1 MPHELPGLKRI
12 STTPDEGVYVVPS
25 HDDIDTQKSTP
36 IREIVFEDGEE
47 VGLGAAL
54 RGEQPKQQPTSKVQR
69 GKKVEQAQPAQP
81 VATPPVPQTVPV
93 TGYIVSVQTELGI
106 LEAEAVDVIDDKQ
119 KVFGICYDAGRRGN
133 KIIPSASAGK
143 MTLTVIDKA
152 TDEEA
157 IYSVA
162 PLGVSFTI
170 PKSNLLVVLFEQV
183 E

>member
-1 MPHELPGLKRI
+1 MPHELPGLKRLA
-12 STTPDEGVYVVPS
+12 PAQDEGAYIAPP
-25 HDDIDTQKSTP
+25 HDDTDAQKSTP

-47 VGLGAAL
+47 VGLGSAL
-54 RGEQPKQQPTSKVQR
+54 RGEPPKQSATAKVQR
-69 GKKVEQAQPAQP
+69 GKKAEQVQPQPAAAPSVP
-81 VATPPVPQTVPV
+81 VTAPV

-106 LEAEAVDVIDDKQ
+106 LEAEAVDVIDDNK
-119 KVFGICYDAGRRGN
+119 KMFGICYDAGKRGN

-152 TDEEA
+152 TDEES